1 MKKEKI
7 QMVIVGIMC
16 LLIASSICVQYR
28 SINSYTA
35 DGGQVVAVQSM
46 TENKLRDK
54 LMMEQESYDKLKGE
68 VDKAQ
73 EELDN
78 LRKVSAADSE
88 EAKQLEEQLSELNR
102 LLGYTE
108 IKGKGIEIKLADADS
123 SAINTSDSIVH
134 DLDLVEVVNELFN
147 AGAEAISINNQR
159 VISTTAITCNGN
171 VVRINN
177 EKISVPFEIKAIGS
191 PQGLHETLVRPGGYL
206 DLMKSG
212 KIKIEIKEK
221 DDITVPKYIG
231 TRQYEY
237 LQVVE

>member
-7 QMVIVGIMC
+7 QMIIVGVMC
-16 LLIASSICVQYR
+16 LLIASSICVLYR
-28 SINSYTA
+28 SVNNYKS

-54 LMMEQESYDKLKGE
+54 VLTQQETFDKLDAE
-68 VDKAQ
+68 VEKAKEQ
-73 EELDN
+73 RDN
-78 LRKVSAADSE
+78 LRKTAAADSE

-102 LLGYTE
+102 LLGDTE
-108 IKGKGIEIKLADADS
+108 ITGKGVEIKLADADS
-123 SAINTSDSIVH
+123 SAINTSESIVH
-134 DLDLVEVVNELFN
+134 DLDLVEVVNELLN

-159 VISTTAITCNGN
+159 IISTTAITCNGN

-191 PQGLHETLVRPGGYL
+191 PQGLHETLVRPGSYL

-212 KIKIEIKEK
+212 KIKIEVKEK
-221 DDITVPKYIG
+221 DNITVPKYNG